1 MNTQDLRDHVN
12 EKLADKIGQ
21 SIPEKP
27 SKPLTREQRRYKE
40 RVERD
45 AMVQLNSFVS
55 KFYEFFMDNDPESP
69 EIEAKRKE
77 LSAKWKMYCHHK
89 NLSAKALP
97 LCDNNCQSI
106 IDKYK
111 EQLKEA

>member
-1 MNTQDLRDHVN
+1 MSLEQ
-12 EKLADKIGQ
+12 EISDKSMI
-21 SIPEKP
+21 SKT

-40 RVERD
+40 RVEKD
-45 AMVQLNSFVS
+45 AMIQLNSFVS
-55 KFYEFFMDNDPESP
+55 KFYEFFMENNPESP
-69 EIEAKRKE
+69 EIESKRKE

-89 NLSAKALP
+89 GLSKSALE
-97 LCDNNCQSI
+97 LCDGNCQSI